1 MNMFEGFDQN
11 ITSHVHLSQQEL
23 DLVHQLFQHKIYKKK
38 TLLLSKG
45 QVCNFEAY
53 LVKGCVKRYYL
64 DSNNDEV
71 ILQFAVEDW
80 WVSDMVSFTERIPS
94 HLYIKTVEETE
105 LLQITHQDKETLFNE
120 IPKLERVF
128 RLLVQRAYSVLE
140 NRFFT
145 GLTASAEERYLNFI
159 KKYPGLP
166 QRVPQYQIASYLGIT
181 PEALSRIRASLLRK
195 K

>member
-1 MNMFEGFDQN
+1 MFKNFDKN
-11 ITSHVHLSQQEL
+11 ITNHVSLSAQEL
-23 DLVHQLFQHKIYKKK
+23 ELVHQLFQHQTYKKK
-38 TLLLSKG
+38 TLLLSEG

-53 LVKGCVKRYYL
+53 LVKGCVKRYYI
-64 DSNNDEV
+64 DRNGDEV

-80 WVSDMVSFTERIPS
+80 WISDLVSFTEQIPS
-94 HLYIKTVEETE
+94 HLYIETIEETE
-105 LLQITHQDKETLFNE
+105 LLQITYQDKEILFNQ
-120 IPKLERVF
+120 IPQLERVF

-145 GLTASAEERYLNFI
+145 GVTATAEERYLNFI
-159 KKYPGLP
+159 KKYPVLP

>member
-1 MNMFEGFDQN
+1 M
-11 ITSHVHLSQQEL
+11 
-23 DLVHQLFQHKIYKKK
+23 
-38 TLLLSKG
+38 LLNKG
-45 QVCNFEAY
+45 QVCSFEAFII
-53 LVKGCVKRYYL
+53 KGCVKRYYI
-64 DSNNDEV
+64 DHEGDEV
-71 ILQFAVEDW
+71 ILQFAVENW
-80 WVSDMVSFTERIPS
+80 WLSDMVSFTEQVPS
-94 HLYIKTVEETE
+94 LLYIETIEDTE
-105 LLQITHQDKETLFNE
+105 LLQITFQNKELLFKE

-159 KKYPGLP
+159 KKYPVLP

>member
-1 MNMFEGFDQN
+1 MFEAFDKN
-11 ITSHVHLSQQEL
+11 ISNHVNLSTDEL
-23 DLVHQLFQHKIYKKK
+23 DLVHHLFQHKTYRKK
-38 TLLLSKG
+38 TLLLSEG

-53 LVKGCVKRYYL
+53 LVKGCVKRYYI
-64 DSNNDEV
+64 DPNGDEV

-80 WVSDMVSFTERIPS
+80 WVSDMVSFTEQVPS
-94 HLYIKTVEETE
+94 HLYIETIEETE
-105 LLQITHQDKETLFNE
+105 LLQITYPNKELLFKQV
-120 IPKLERVF
+120 PQLERVF

-159 KKYPGLP
+159 KKYPILP

>member
-1 MNMFEGFDQN
+1 MFQAFDKN
-11 ITSHVHLSQQEL
+11 LTSYVDLLPSEL
-23 DLVHQLFQHKIYKKK
+23 DRIHQLFQHKTYKKK
-38 TLLLSKG
+38 TLLLSQG

-53 LVKGCVKRYYL
+53 LVKGCIKRYYI
-64 DSNNDEV
+64 DQNGDEV
-71 ILQFAVEDW
+71 ILQFAIEDW
-80 WVSDMVSFTERIPS
+80 WMSDMVSFTEQVPS
-94 HLYIKTVEETE
+94 QLYIETIEETE
-105 LLQITHQDKETLFNE
+105 LLQITYQNKETLFKQ

-128 RLLVQRAYSVLE
+128 RLLVQRTYSVLE

-145 GLTASAEERYLNFI
+145 GLTNSAEERYLNFI
-159 KKYPGLP
+159 KKYPKLP

>member
-1 MNMFEGFDQN
+1 MFETFDKN
-11 ITSHVHLSQQEL
+11 ITNHISLSSSEL
-23 DLVHQLFQHKIYKKK
+23 DFVHQLFQHKTCKKK
-38 TLLLSKG
+38 TLLLNKG

-53 LVKGCVKRYYL
+53 IIKGCVKRYYI
-64 DSNNDEV
+64 DSNGNEV

-80 WVSDMVSFTERIPS
+80 WISDMVSFTEQTPS
-94 HLYIKTVEETE
+94 QQFIETMEETE
-105 LLQITHQDKETLFNE
+105 LLQINFQNKELLFKQV
-120 IPKLERVF
+120 PQLERVF

-145 GLTASAEERYLNFI
+145 GIAASAEERYLNFI

-181 PEALSRIRASLLRK
+181 PEALSRIRASILRK

>member
-1 MNMFEGFDQN
+1 MLETFNKN
-11 ITSHVHLSQQEL
+11 ITNQVALTPKEL
-23 DLVHQLFQHKIYKKK
+23 ELVHQLFQHKTYKKK
-38 TLLLSKG
+38 TMLLNAG
-45 QVCNFEAY
+45 EVCNFEAY
-53 LVKGCVKRYYL
+53 LIKGCVKRYYI
-64 DSNNDEV
+64 DRNGDEV
-71 ILQFAVEDW
+71 ILQFAIEDW
-80 WVSDMVSFTERIPS
+80 WISDMVSFTEQTPS
-94 HLYIKTVEETE
+94 HLFIETMEETE
-105 LLQITHQDKETLFNE
+105 LLQISYQNKEILFRE

-145 GLTASAEERYLNFI
+145 GITATAEERYLNFI
-159 KKYPGLP
+159 KKYPALP

>member
-1 MNMFEGFDQN
+1 MFKAFDKN
-11 ITSHVHLSQQEL
+11 LKLHVDLSQQEL
-23 DLVHQLFQHKIYKKK
+23 EIVHQHFQHKTYPKK
-38 TLLLSKG
+38 TLLLKAG

-53 LVKGCVKRYYL
+53 LLKGSIKRYYI
-64 DSNNDEV
+64 DQNGDET

-80 WVSDMVSFTERIPS
+80 WVSDVASFCQQVPS
-94 HLYIKTVEETE
+94 RFYIETMEETE
-105 LLQITHQDKETLFNE
+105 LLQINYQNKELLFKGL
-120 IPKLERVF
+120 PKLERVF
-128 RLLVQRAYSVLE
+128 RLLVQCAYAVLE

-145 GLTASAEERYLNFI
+145 GITDAAEDRYLQFI

-181 PEALSRIRASLLRK
+181 PEALSRIKATLARK

>member
-1 MNMFEGFDQN
+1 MFETFDKN
-11 ITSHVHLSQQEL
+11 ITNHISLSSSEL
-23 DLVHQLFQHKIYKKK
+23 DFVHQLFQHKTCKKK
-38 TLLLSKG
+38 TLLLNKG

-53 LVKGCVKRYYL
+53 IIKGCVKRYYI
-64 DSNNDEV
+64 DNNGDEV

-80 WVSDMVSFTERIPS
+80 WISDMVSFTEQIPS
-94 HLYIKTVEETE
+94 QQFIETMEETE
-105 LLQITHQDKETLFNE
+105 LLQINFQNKELLFKQV
-120 IPKLERVF
+120 PQLERVF

-145 GLTASAEERYLNFI
+145 GIAASAEERYINFI

-181 PEALSRIRASLLRK
+181 PEALSRIRASILRK

>member
-1 MNMFEGFDQN
+1 MFEAFDKN
-11 ITSHVHLSQQEL
+11 ITNHVSLSSDEL
-23 DLVHQLFQHKIYKKK
+23 ALVHQLFQHKICRKK
-38 TLLLSKG
+38 TMLLNKG
-45 QVCNFEAY
+45 QVCGFEAFII
-53 LVKGCVKRYYL
+53 KGCVKRYYI
-64 DSNNDEV
+64 DHEGDEV
-71 ILQFAVEDW
+71 ILQFAVENW
-80 WVSDMVSFTERIPS
+80 WLSDMVSFTEQVPS
-94 HLYIKTVEETE
+94 LLYIETIEDTE
-105 LLQITHQDKETLFNE
+105 LLQITFQNKELLFKE

-159 KKYPGLP
+159 KKYPVLP